1 MAKLNKKQRRAVKKA
16 GGNISK
22 KEVKQLKSLGIS
34 KKQVKN
40 QAAKNN
46 QKVRN
51 KPAPAPKP
59 KPAPAK
65 PKQQVKAVRQATS
78 DGRVTKK
85 EAGQL
90 RDLGVSKSVT
100 NQLRDQSKL
109 NTSIGGVNVGG
120 KLKKGEISGL
130 KDLGFNGPEIL
141 AAATAK
147 NITVGGAAR
156 NRLDGTKERKDLA
169 KQYNKNVKFGGMSL
183 AEYQAQFRPSEQPIL
198 GRSGEDYGPTTRTV
212 PAAKD
217 PKKNL
222 LSALYKEN
230 PYLTES
236 EIFRAAAGAGIKN
249 VDSDSDIRA
258 IKQFMAAGNGGG
270 VIYQGGGGGGG
281 GYGKADRQTGDYN
294 DIIDA
299 LREDINKGKDVAQQ
313 YDEMAVPGTGGGNN
327 NGGGNGGGGNGGNNA
342 LAELTD
348 LITAT
353 QGGGGNGGGTP
364 LDQIGTLVEP
374 EGPSTADVMDEIGK
388 GLQDQIN
395 TINSSL
401 GDLPKTLNDLLAVQ
415 QQENA
420 DTNAS
425 LLASLQSS
433 NAAYLDQQRIAGNIA
448 KAYVPGANPSAA
460 LPAIGDQRATDRDVK
475 NNRLSDLTVLSGVG
489 SQRNPLVGLQ
499 LS

>member
-59 KPAPAK
+59 KTAGPNK
-65 PKQQVKAVRQATS
+65 QVKAVRQATS

-85 EAGQL
+85 EASQL
-90 RDLGVSKSVT
+90 RDLGVKKSVT

-109 NTSIGGVNVGG
+109 NTSIGGVNVGS
-120 KLKKGEISGL
+120 KLKKGEVQAL

-141 AAATAK
+141 ASATAK
-147 NITVGGAAR
+147 NIKVGGPAR
-156 NRLDGTKERKDLA
+156 NRLDGTKAAKDAA
-169 KQYNKNVKFGGMSL
+169 KRYNKDVKFGGMSL
-183 AEYQAQFRPSEQPIL
+183 AAYQAQFKPTETPMGRPGAQ
-198 GRSGEDYGPTTRTV
+198 YGTRTV
-212 PAAKD
+212 PAAMD
-217 PKKNL
+217 PDKNL
-222 LSALYKEN
+222 LASLYESN

-236 EIFRAAAGAGIKN
+236 EIFRAAASAGITN
-249 VDSDSDIRA
+249 VDSKSDIKQ
-258 IKQFMAAGNGGG
+258 IKQYLAAGNGGG
-270 VIYQGGGGGGG
+270 VIRQGGGGSGGS
-281 GYGKADRQTGDYN
+281 YGEADRQTGDYD

-299 LREDINKGKDVAQQ
+299 LREDINKGTDVAQQ
-313 YDEMAVPGTGGGNN
+313 YDEMAVPGTGGGGN
-327 NGGGNGGGGNGGNNA
+327 NGGGNGGGGNGGNNS
-342 LAELTD
+342 LAELTA

-364 LDQIGTLVEP
+364 LDQIGTLAEP
-374 EGPSTADVMDEIGK
+374 EGPSTADVMDGIGK
-388 GLQDQIN
+388 GLQTQID
-395 TINSSL
+395 TINEGL
-401 GDLPKTLNDLLAVQ
+401 NAIPNTLNDLLDVQ
-415 QQENA
+415 RQENQ
-420 DTNAS
+420 DTNAAM
-425 LLASLQSS
+425 LASLQSA
-433 NAAYLDQQRIAGNIA
+433 NTAFADQQRIAGNIA

-460 LPAIGDQRATDRDVK
+460 LPAIGDQRSSNRDVQ
-475 NNRLSDLTVLSGVG
+475 NNRLSDLTVLSGIG
-489 SQRNPLVGLQ
+489 KQRNPLVGLQ